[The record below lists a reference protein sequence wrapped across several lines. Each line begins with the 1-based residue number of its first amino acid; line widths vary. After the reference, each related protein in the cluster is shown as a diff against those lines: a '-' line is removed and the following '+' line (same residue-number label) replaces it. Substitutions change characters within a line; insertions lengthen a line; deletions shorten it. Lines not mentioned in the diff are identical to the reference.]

1 MKKNYFLL
9 PLEIRIR
16 IQELCGS
23 TQYGS
28 ERRLRLSAPTDQKIG
43 IGSSSKT
50 LAVGAVIWVLLL

>member
-28 ERRLRLSAPTDQKIG
+28 ERRLRLSAPTDPNLG
-43 IGSSSKT
+43 FGSSSKIPD
-50 LAVGAVIWVLLL
+50 VGAVIWVLLL